1 MAGDQMQFTVAV
13 DDGYAATKCYA
24 AAGPAGR
31 PVRLVVPT
39 AVRAGHHGM
48 SGIDGSAG
56 PELGLYETGGHRY
69 TAGDRVV
76 GEETRF
82 DDFHTSEINRVAV
95 HHALHMAGFTG
106 RRVNLITGLPVGDFY
121 LGGKRNVGLI
131 QRKIDNLGVPVD
143 VSGAAPD
150 AAITIGRARVFA
162 QAVSAYLDYALID
175 DGAGNLM
182 PRQGLDDEVP
192 VCVVDIGGRT
202 TDYAVIMAGE
212 RGQHVLQDRSGHEN
226 VGVLDVQELVAREIG
241 LRHGFKERLSGR
253 LYDRAI
259 RTGRVKVFQD
269 VEDVS
274 DIVAAAVGEVGSRIE
289 RIVNRY
295 VGSGADL
302 SAVLFV
308 GGGAELFRSVAGR
321 FRNGMVAED
330 PEFCNVRGMMK
341 YALISDGSR

>member
-1 MAGDQMQFTVAV
+1 
-13 DDGYAATKCYA
+13 
-24 AAGPAGR
+24 
-31 PVRLVVPT
+31 
-39 AVRAGHHGM
+39 
-48 SGIDGSAG
+48 
-56 PELGLYETGGHRY
+56 
-69 TAGDRVV
+69 
-76 GEETRF
+76 
-82 DDFHTSEINRVAV
+82 
-95 HHALHMAGFTG
+95 
-106 RRVNLITGLPVGDFY
+106 
-121 LGGKRNVGLI
+121 
-131 QRKIDNLGVPVD
+131 
-143 VSGAAPD
+143 
-150 AAITIGRARVFA
+150 
-162 QAVSAYLDYALID
+162 
-175 DGAGNLM
+175 
-182 PRQGLDDEVP
+182 
-192 VCVVDIGGRT
+192 
-202 TDYAVIMAGE
+202 MAGE

-241 LRHGFKERLSGR
+241 LRHGFKERLS
-253 LYDRAI
+253 DRAI

-274 DIVAAAVGEVGSRIE
+274 DIVAAAVGKVGSRIE